1 MSATL
6 TIDTSAGTSVA
17 ILVNGSVAAE
27 LNSLDKM
34 GHAETVGGAIASVLA
49 QAGLIGKDVAEVVVG
64 RGPGPFTGLR
74 IGLAAAVMFAEATGA
89 KLSGVV
95 SLDAIALQA
104 LKRQPASADRPLLV
118 TTDARR
124 SEVYWALYSG
134 LTGDGV
140 PNRIDGPRVNKPA
153 ELAEILGNRETLTT
167 TAVVT
172 GSAIGE
178 LAHVL
183 REAGQLD
190 ADVSALYLR
199 APDAV
204 EPKAPGVFGKK
215 VSS

>member
-1 MSATL
+1 MPTTL
-6 TIDTSAGTSVA
+6 LIDTSAGTSVA
-17 ILVNGSVAAE
+17 IFVDGSAAAE
-27 LNSLDKM
+27 INSLDKM
-34 GHAETVGGAIASVLA
+34 GHAETVGAAIASVLA
-49 QAGLIGKDVAEVVVG
+49 QAGLVGKDVAEVVVG

-74 IGLAAAVMFAEATGA
+74 VGLAAAVVFAEATGA
-89 KLSGVV
+89 RLSGVV

-104 LKRQPASADRPLLV
+104 LMQQSATADRPLLV

-134 LTGDGV
+134 LSTDGV
-140 PNRIDGPRVNKPA
+140 PIRIDGPRVNKPA
-153 ELAEILGNRETLTT
+153 ELTEILGDRETLTT

-172 GSAIGE
+172 GSALGE
-178 LAHVL
+178 LAQLL
-183 REAGQLD
+183 RRAGQLD

-204 EPKAPGVFGKK
+204 EPKASGVFGKK